1 MKKPKDNNIDVHKK
15 IKVIPKK
22 FDYFDDSME
31 FELAMRQF
39 FGDKAYQI
47 AGLAGFGDNLSVKK
61 WLLKAIKQIFKD
73 VNKLDTTSRHKEM
86 MIGDIERLEK
96 EVKKW
101 KNPWSI
107 IYRLFFLCSRF
118 LGYDYV
124 KGITYNTPFYYQTPN
139 QYYKTLSYQGKNSLQ
154 EIQKD
159 EKNFK
164 EKQREIISILKRE
177 HYNDFKI
184 AMILNTSEYEIKK
197 INRGI

>member
-107 IYRLFFLCSRF
+107 IYRL
-118 LGYDYV
+118 
-124 KGITYNTPFYYQTPN
+124 
-139 QYYKTLSYQGKNSLQ
+139 
-154 EIQKD
+154 
-159 EKNFK
+159 
-164 EKQREIISILKRE
+164 
-177 HYNDFKI
+177 
-184 AMILNTSEYEIKK
+184 
-197 INRGI
+197 